1 MNIFNLFSLVGGVAF
16 FLYGM
21 AVMSSNLE
29 KMAGGKLEKTLRKM
43 TSNPFKGLMLGAG
56 ATAVVQSSSAVTV
69 MMVGL
74 VNSGVMTLNQ
84 VVSVILGSNIGTTI
98 TAWILSL
105 TGIESSSIGMQMLKP
120 EHFTPLLALVGIIMM
135 MSSKKQKKKDT
146 GAILMG
152 FSVLMFGMLTM
163 SAAVAPLADMPQFT
177 NILTAFDNPL
187 LGVLAGTAFT
197 AAIQSSAASVGILQA
212 LSLTGKL
219 TYGTVIPI
227 IMGQNIGTCIS
238 AVLAAIGT
246 NKNAKRVAAV
256 HISFNVIAT
265 VVFLSGWLIADGIWD
280 FAITSQVV
288 EPYNIAILHSI
299 FNLSAVLLMLPFT
312 KQLEKLAK
320 FFVRDGSKQNALLD
334 ENLLGIP
341 SFAIG
346 NAMGVTIDMAKIA
359 SDAVFSGTGIM
370 RHYSE
375 EQEEKI
381 RSLEQQLDDY
391 EGALEIYLAKI
402 SKEGLTDKEMK
413 KNFKMHHAIPDF
425 ERMGDHA
432 LNLVEVSRE
441 IDEKEIE
448 FSKYTSKELGILY
461 QAVEEIMAITTE
473 SYVHNDEQ
481 LARTVEPLEE
491 VIDNMIAEIKNR
503 QIKRLQDGIAT
514 IQIGYVLSDLL
525 TNLERISDH
534 CTNVAVAIIE
544 TDLGLFDQHDYVEK
558 TKRSNNPQFYI
569 DYNEFRVKYYDR
581 MVEISDRKR
590 KVTE

>member
-1 MNIFNLFSLVGGVAF
+1 MNIFNLFSLIGGVAF

-21 AVMSSNLE
+21 TVMSSNLE

-105 TGIESSSIGMQMLKP
+105 TGIESSSFGMQMLKP
-120 EHFTPLLALVGIIMM
+120 ENFTPILALVGIVMM
-135 MSSKKQKKKDT
+135 MSSKKQKKRDT

-177 NILTAFDNPL
+177 SILTAFDNPL
-187 LGVLAGTAFT
+187 LGVLTGTIFT
-197 AAIQSSAASVGILQA
+197 AAIQSSAASIGILQA

-280 FAITSQVV
+280 FAIASQVV

-299 FNLSAVLLMLPFT
+299 FNISGVLLMLPFT
-312 KQLEKLAK
+312 KQLEKIAK

-346 NAMGVTIDMAKIA
+346 NAMGATIDMAKIA
-359 SDAVFSGTGIM
+359 SDAVFSGTEIM

-381 RSLEQQLDDY
+381 RALEQQLDDY

-425 ERMGDHA
+425 ERIGDHA

-441 IDEKEIE
+441 ISDKEIE
-448 FSKYTSKELGILY
+448 FSEYTSKELGVLY
-461 QAVEEIMAITTE
+461 KAVEEIMAITTE

-525 TNLERISDH
+525 NNLERISDH
-534 CTNVAVAIIE
+534 CSNVAVAIIE
-544 TDLGLFDQHDYVEK
+544 TDLSIFDQHDYVEK
-558 TKRSNNPQFYI
+558 MKRSSNPQFYI
-569 DYNEFRVKYYDR
+569 DYNEFRKKYYDR
-581 MVEISDRKR
+581 MVEISNRKR
-590 KVTE
+590 KVSE

>member
-1 MNIFNLFSLVGGVAF
+1 MDIFDLFSLIGGVAF

-21 AVMSSNLE
+21 TVMSSSLE

-43 TSNPFKGLMLGAG
+43 TSNRFKGLLLGAG

-105 TGIESSSIGMQMLKP
+105 TGIQSSSFGMQMLKP
-120 EHFTPLLALVGIIMM
+120 EHFTPILALVGIIMM

-146 GAILMG
+146 GTVLMG

-163 SAAVAPLADMPQFT
+163 SASVAPLANMPEFT
-177 NILTAFDNPL
+177 NILTAFDNPF
-187 LGVLAGTAFT
+187 LGVLAGTVFT
-197 AAIQSSAASVGILQA
+197 AAIQSSAASIGILQA

-265 VVFLSGWLIADGIWD
+265 VVFLSGWLISDGIWH
-280 FAITSQVV
+280 FAITSKVV

-299 FNLSAVLLMLPFT
+299 FNVSGVFLMLPFT
-312 KQLEKLAK
+312 KQLEKIAK
-320 FFVRDGSKQNALLD
+320 FFVRDGSKKNALLD
-334 ENLLGIP
+334 DNLLGIP

-346 NAMGVTIDMAKIA
+346 NAMGVTIDMAKVA
-359 SDAVFSGTGIM
+359 SDAVFSGTEIM
-370 RHYSE
+370 RSYSE
-375 EQEEKI
+375 KQEEKI
-381 RSLEQQLDDY
+381 RATEQKLDDY

-425 ERMGDHA
+425 ERIGDHA
-432 LNLVEVSRE
+432 LNLAELSRE
-441 IDEKEIE
+441 INDKEIE
-448 FSKYTSKELGILY
+448 FSEYTNKELGVLY
-461 QAVEEIMAITTE
+461 QAIEEIMATTTE

-481 LARTVEPLEE
+481 LARTIEPLEE

-525 TNLERISDH
+525 NNLERISDH
-534 CTNVAVAIIE
+534 CANVAVAIIE
-544 TDLGLFDQHDYVEK
+544 TELSVFDQHDYVEK
-558 TKRSNNPQFYI
+558 MKRSSNPQFYV
-569 DYNEFRVKYYDR
+569 DYNEFRKKYYDR
-581 MVEISDRKR
+581 MVEISNRKS
-590 KVTE
+590 KVNG